1 MMMVSLCLQTQRKS
15 SSSGAMVL
23 LCPGLSRLGALKV
36 SLPLFVICRTQIR
49 PWTWHGRMNPSGRAE
64 GRGPSTHLR
73 SWVKAQKKNKFQQEG
88 REGRMKEGKKEKE
101 REKKTQKGPKKEM
114 KKDRAL
120 PWSSQSRKRGPSW
133 LLQQI
138 GMNFLA
144 INSAGSW
151 PHCLS
156 LYKIQYFPFCY
167 SWHNDKKGRNKSSPF
182 LMKLLGILSLSELTW
197 PLPFWFRGWHK
208 SHIATWTSPW
218 QPPPRFTQRQSWQF
232 NIQ

>member
-1 MMMVSLCLQTQRKS
+1 MAGWIQQ
-15 SSSGAMVL
+15 G
-23 LCPGLSRLGALKV
+23 GLKV
-36 SLPLFVICRTQIR
+36 MVPK
-49 PWTWHGRMNPSGRAE
+49 PTWDVGSKP
-64 GRGPSTHLR
+64 P
-73 SWVKAQKKNKFQQEG
+73 QKNSNRKEG
-88 REGRMKEGKKEKE
+88 REGRRKEGEKEKE
-101 REKKTQKGPKKEM
+101 REEKKGGPKKEI

-120 PWSSQSRKRGPSW
+120 PWSRQSGKRGPSW

-182 LMKLLGILSLSELTW
+182 LMKLLGILFFIGIDMTITILIPGLTQESHSNMNLSM
-197 PLPFWFRGWHK
+197 
-208 SHIATWTSPW
+208 ATSP
-218 QPPPRFTQRQSWQF
+218 TLHTKT
-232 NIQ
+232 ILTV

>member
-1 MMMVSLCLQTQRKS
+1 
-15 SSSGAMVL
+15 MVL
-23 LCPGLSRLGALKV
+23 LCPELSWLGALKV

-49 PWTWHGRMNPSGRAE
+49 PWTWHGRVSPSGRAE

-73 SWVKAQKKNKFQQEG
+73 RWVKAQKTNSNRKEG
-88 REGRMKEGKKEKE
+88 RQGGKKGK
-101 REKKTQKGPKKEM
+101 RRKRGRKHPRKKEM
-114 KKDRAL
+114 KKDRGL
-120 PWSSQSRKRGPSW
+120 PWRSQSGKRGPSW

-182 LMKLLGILSLSELTW
+182 LMKLLGILFLSELTW
-197 PLPFWFRGWHK
+197 PLPFWFWGWHE
-208 SHIATWTSPW
+208 SHGNMNLSMATSPT
-218 QPPPRFTQRQSWQF
+218 RHTKT
-232 NIQ
+232 ILTV